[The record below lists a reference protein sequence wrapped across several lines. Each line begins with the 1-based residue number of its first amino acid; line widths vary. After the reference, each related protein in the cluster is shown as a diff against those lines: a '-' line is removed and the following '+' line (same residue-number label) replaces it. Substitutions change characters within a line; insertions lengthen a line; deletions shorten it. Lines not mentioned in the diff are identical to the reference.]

1 MLLEKSTLSSIW
13 FKKMCNKLY
22 TNINNLLTNSFWN
35 WHPHAYLAKEGN
47 FLSFLGKQ
55 ANWSW
60 GRIISAL
67 PLFLISR
74 WGGRLSLFF
83 SEPGRKEWDILKR
96 VKFIYSECR
105 WDKVI
110 PKAKSQHAGI
120 RARKMKGR
128 EGQDKRKRREKNPH
142 NFVWVP
148 RSSHTWKYTHIS
160 TCWRWNWSQR
170 FGTKAGLYKT
180 KDLSIPCLGF
190 AY

>member
-1 MLLEKSTLSSIW
+1 MHIW
-13 FKKMCNKLY
+13 QRRGIFSL
-22 TNINNLLTNSFWN
+22 FWASR
-35 WHPHAYLAKEGN
+35 PIGQEG
-47 FLSFLGKQ
+47 G
-55 ANWSW
+55 WSVPCHYFW
-60 GRIISAL
+60 CLDEEGDCH
-67 PLFLISR
+67 
-74 WGGRLSLFF
+74 FF

-110 PKAKSQHAGI
+110 PKAKSQHAGM

-128 EGQDKRKRREKNPH
+128 EGQDKGKRREKNPH
-142 NFVWVP
+142 NFVWAARP
-148 RSSHTWKYTHIS
+148 SHTWKFTHIS

-180 KDLSIPCLGF
+180 KDLSIPCLSF